1 MRMRSLLIASL
12 ALALPLAS
20 SDAQSKVSVG
30 DRPTYTFEGPLLNG
44 MGLTSL
50 SELQGKP
57 VFVEFWG
64 TR

>member
-1 MRMRSLLIASL
+1 MRMHSVLLASL
-12 ALALPLAS
+12 ALALPLAP
-20 SDAQSKVSVG
+20 AAVQSKVSVG
-30 DRPTYTFEGPLLNG
+30 DHPTYTFGGPLLNG